1 MDTTDTV
8 DTAVRENPDT
18 NINTIAETLPHGVW
32 INITRS
38 RRRTWVGRLKIKG
51 ENQDAAR
58 AEVADISMVV
68 PALLREYAERALS
81 KPEPGPDPE
90 GEPG

>member
-1 MDTTDTV
+1 MDTTDTK
-8 DTAVRENPDT
+8 VREDSGT
-18 NINTIAETLPHGVW
+18 SINTIAETLPHGAW

-51 ENQDAAR
+51 ETQDAAR

-68 PALLREYAERALS
+68 PALLREYAQSRVAGET
-81 KPEPGPDPE
+81 KPKANDPAAV
-90 GEPG
+90 

>member
-8 DTAVRENPDT
+8 IQENPDA

-51 ENQDAAR
+51 ENRDSAR

-68 PALLREYAERALS
+68 PELLREYAERAEVES
-81 KPEPGPDPE
+81 TDDNR
-90 GEPG
+90 